1 MRRCARWSG
10 PGLGVLV
17 VVLALGGGCGDEGR
31 PGPAADAT
39 TAQRIATLRA
49 VLLPP
54 PGTRRED
61 VDTAYGAPRQADGP
75 PGKGRRSDYP
85 MHVYT
90 LLAPREAGPDRASLH
105 VTYRDGLV
113 VRAGINHL
121 VETKGRTLGPR
132 SAAEQAQYAG
142 EQGVVLKDLE
152 EIVERFRPRL
162 REAPW
167 SQRPAGR

>member
-1 MRRCARWSG
+1 MRHRARCYG
-10 PGLGVLV
+10 PGLGVLL

-54 PGTRRED
+54 AGTRRED
-61 VDTAYGAPRQADGP
+61 VDAAYGAPRQVDGP
-75 PGKGRRSDYP
+75 PGKGARSDYP

-113 VRAGINHL
+113 VRASITHL
-121 VETKGRTLGPR
+121 AESKGLPIGPR
-132 SAAEQAQYAG
+132 SAEEQAQLAA
-142 EQGVVLKDLE
+142 EQGAVLSDLQ
-152 EIVERFRPRL
+152 EILERFRPLL

-167 SQRPAGR
+167 SPRPAGR

>member
-1 MRRCARWSG
+1 MRHRARWSG
-10 PGLGVLV
+10 PGLGVLL
-17 VVLALGGGCGDEGR
+17 VVLALAGGCGDEGR
-31 PGPAADAT
+31 PGPAADPT

-49 VLLPP
+49 MLLPP
-54 PGTRRED
+54 AGTRRED
-61 VDTAYGAPRQADGP
+61 VDAAYGAPRQVDAF

-90 LLAPREAGPDRASLH
+90 LLAAREEGPDRAHLH

-113 VRAGINHL
+113 VRAGISHL
-121 VETKGRTLGPR
+121 VETKGRALGPR
-132 SAAEQAQYAG
+132 SAEEQAQYAG

-152 EIVERFRPRL
+152 EIVERVRPRL

-167 SQRPAGR
+167 SPRPAGR